1 MVHREI
7 TPIELADRVAIREL
21 VDAYAHCAD
30 RRDAEGQKALFT
42 EDTRFAVYMDGEG
55 SEPTYI
61 LQGREALTPVFD
73 DLNRYEATT
82 HFNGQST
89 VTIDGNRATGAS
101 YTIAHHLFTE
111 DGDRMIMVAS
121 LRYLDTFAKIDGS
134 WYFAERNLILDWS
147 ETRPSSCPAHTGC
160 ERLR

>member
-1 MVHREI
+1 MAVHTEF
-7 TPIELADRVAIREL
+7 TLAEAADRFALREL
-21 VDAYAHCAD
+21 FDAYAHCAD

-55 SEPTYI
+55 SEPTYV

-89 VTIDGNRATGAS
+89 VTIDGNRGTGES
-101 YTIAHHLFTE
+101 YTIAHHIYTE
-111 DGDRMIMVAS
+111 AGARKIMIAS
-121 LRYLDTFAKIDGS
+121 LRYLDTFTKIDGQ
-134 WYFAERNLILDWS
+134 WYFAERKLILDWS
-147 ETRPSSCPAHTGC
+147 ETRSLGTDEES
-160 ERLR
+160 